1 MPVVSKLYVCQGT
14 NMAAMNMM
22 KPTPPSAM
30 SGGAENNDN
39 AGQSLPLAVTGTVAV
54 TKVLPCSQQRCQC
67 VLGKCA
73 ARVKPFSMT
82 RSTSASTLNGPI
94 ISWVLGTHVGT
105 RKHNIY

>member
-1 MPVVSKLYVCQGT
+1 MQ
-14 NMAAMNMM
+14 MNA
-22 KPTPPSAM
+22 TTV
-30 SGGAENNDN
+30 N
-39 AGQSLPLAVTGTVAV
+39 ARDACRQHDIPEKGTGTVAV

>member
-30 SGGAENNDN
+30 SGGAENNAN
-39 AGQSLPLAVTGTVAV
+39 ALALAVTTG
-54 TKVLPCSQQRCQC
+54 KVLPCSQQRCQC

-82 RSTSASTLNGPI
+82 RSTSASTLNAPK
-94 ISWVLGTHVGT
+94 ISWVLGTHEGT